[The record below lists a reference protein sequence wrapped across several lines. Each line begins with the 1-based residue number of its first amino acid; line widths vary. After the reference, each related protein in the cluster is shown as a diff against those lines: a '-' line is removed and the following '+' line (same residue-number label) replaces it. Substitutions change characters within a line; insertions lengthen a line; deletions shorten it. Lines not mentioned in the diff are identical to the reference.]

1 MRNKRR
7 DKSSREIWE
16 LRELKQRAEINIGK
30 KWIERAERGFLPE
43 EWRVRGRVERVS
55 NGD

>member
-1 MRNKRR
+1 MRNKQKG
-7 DKSSREIWE
+7 KSSREIWE

-30 KWIERAERGFLPE
+30 KWIERAERGFLPDG
-43 EWRVRGRVERVS
+43 WRARERVERAS

>member
-7 DKSSREIWE
+7 DKSIREIWE

-30 KWIERAERGFLPE
+30 KWIGRAERGFLPE
-43 EWRVRGRVERVS
+43 EWRARERVERAS